1 MGFLK
6 RGRSGE
12 VLWSW
17 RALVAEETKKK
28 FQGALDPRRGL
39 IEDPVGRSTGHGA
52 WTIAAVVA
60 DRSEYGKLVVG

>member
-1 MGFLK
+1 M
-6 RGRSGE
+6 
-12 VLWSW
+12 
-17 RALVAEETKKK
+17 AEETKKK